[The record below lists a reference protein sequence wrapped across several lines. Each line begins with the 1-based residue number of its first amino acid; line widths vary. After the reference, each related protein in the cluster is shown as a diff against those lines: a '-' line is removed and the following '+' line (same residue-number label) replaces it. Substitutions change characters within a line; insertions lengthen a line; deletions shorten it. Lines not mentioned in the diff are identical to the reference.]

1 MMRLD
6 CLDTRA
12 RHGEDYVR
20 SHGEKAIGCRV
31 GLEWDFSEPGY
42 RACWPSQNHEERLV
56 NFCLVY
62 IRPLS
67 LSV

>member
-31 GLEWDFSEPGY
+31 GLEWDFSTGLAGPARIMKRG
-42 RACWPSQNHEERLV
+42 
-56 NFCLVY
+56 
-62 IRPLS
+62 
-67 LSV
+67 